1 MSVYKGI
8 FWYVPHEK
16 RLITVKV
23 KCDRNG
29 VALENANYSSKSGE
43 NFNHK
48 AEWEKFTKSIT
59 KGYPFNYYPRGRVEV
74 KNGKVK
80 IFISSV
86 LCRFDVFG
94 LITDTFELNNDD
106 VTIREIADNSD
117 HYKYLTDFE
126 PTICNMCGKTFDEW
140 DYQENFCFDTHI
152 GYGSR
157 YDLNRLRLNL
167 CIDCF
172 DRVLDFILPQCK
184 ENPLSEYQFEGEI
197 DI

>member
-94 LITDTFELNNDD
+94 LITEMFELNNDE
-106 VTIREIADNSD
+106 VTIREMN
-117 HYKYLTDFE
+117 KYL
-126 PTICNMCGKTFDEW
+126 NK
-140 DYQENFCFDTHI
+140 
-152 GYGSR
+152 
-157 YDLNRLRLNL
+157 
-167 CIDCF
+167 
-172 DRVLDFILPQCK
+172 K
-184 ENPLSEYQFEGEI
+184 EYV
-197 DI
+197 